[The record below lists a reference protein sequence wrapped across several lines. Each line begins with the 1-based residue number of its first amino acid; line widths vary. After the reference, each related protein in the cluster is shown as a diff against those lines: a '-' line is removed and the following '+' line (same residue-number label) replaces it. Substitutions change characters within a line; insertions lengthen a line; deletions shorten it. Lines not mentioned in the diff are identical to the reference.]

1 MYTLS
6 TAAAA
11 LAAIAAIPAV
21 SAHGYVSGVV
31 ADGTYFEGTNP
42 NWFYGSKGNTV
53 GWFAK
58 NQDNGF
64 VDGTSYGNG
73 DIICHKSAT
82 PAQAA
87 AKVKA
92 GGKVQLQWNTWY
104 TSLLC

>member
-1 MYTLS
+1 MYALS

-11 LAAIAAIPAV
+11 IAVIAALPTV

-42 NWFYGSKGNTV
+42 NWQSGKKNTV
-53 GWFAK
+53 GWYAL

-64 VDGTSYGNG
+64 VDGSSYSSG

-82 PAQAA
+82 PAQTAVQ
-87 AKVKA
+87 VKA
-92 GGKVQLQWNTWY
+92 GGKLEIG
-104 TSLLC
+104 

>member
-11 LAAIAAIPAV
+11 LAAVAAIPAV

-42 NWFYGSKGNTV
+42 NWFYNQGSKPNTV

-64 VDGTSYGNG
+64 VSPDSYGNG

-82 PAQAA
+82 PAQTA

-92 GGKVQLQWNTWY
+92 GGKVQLQV
-104 TSLLC
+104 SHGVSHA